1 MNIPHFILIVIV
13 VMVVVMIMIMV
24 MPVIS
29 EIELH
34 LEDDF
39 IGSAH
44 YIVVIKISICLVV
57 FIPKEAH
64 HRAAEIDY
72 RVPHAFFS
80 VFAFSLVVVVVVVVS
95 CSVLWWWL
103 LLFARLPLLLLA
115 ISCDSLDRWWLL
127 LLLCLVRR
135 LFIHGPAT
143 EGSVEPLF

>member
-1 MNIPHFILIVIV
+1 MNILHFILIVIV

-34 LEDDF
+34 LKDDF

-57 FIPKEAH
+57 VIPKEAH

-80 VFAFSLVVVVVVVVS
+80 VFAFSLIVVVVVVS

-143 EGSVEPLF
+143 EGSVESLF